1 MKDDILGKVVEVEKE
16 LAKDLANEKKKAAER
31 LEKLRIDSE
40 KEIVRE
46 EKRLQYALDKAV
58 SEVNTEAGEKAS
70 KLLEDARACA
80 DMLEEISDDVL
91 MGFIRQ
97 YTLRILP

>member
-1 MKDDILGKVVEVEKE
+1 MKDDILGLVVEVEKE

-58 SEVNTEAGEKAS
+58 SEVNAEAGEKAS